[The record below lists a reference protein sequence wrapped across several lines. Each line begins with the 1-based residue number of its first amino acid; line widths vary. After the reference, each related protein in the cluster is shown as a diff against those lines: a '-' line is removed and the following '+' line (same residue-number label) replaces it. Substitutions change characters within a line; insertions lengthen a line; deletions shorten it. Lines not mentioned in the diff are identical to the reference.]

1 MLRSLLGLRS
11 AAPSLLGARGAGATA
26 LSGGRCSSAGAG
38 CRASSSSS
46 EAAAAA
52 EVAAPPAAEEGTAKP
67 KRAAPSLT
75 PRPAWTPKSK
85 RPGAMAMKVGMVPLW
100 DEWGVRHPCTV
111 LQLDQTEVVQ
121 LKTVAHDGYDALQ
134 IGVGEAKNVN
144 KPQAGHYAAAGV
156 APKRKLEEF
165 KVTPDALLPPGTPI
179 LARHFVPGQ
188 CVDVTGY
195 SIGKGFAGVMK
206 RHNFSGQ
213 RATHGNSKTHRH
225 GGSYGHGIGG
235 VNPARVHKGKK
246 MSGRMGNARSYMQN
260 LEVRKVD
267 AARNLIYVRGAVA
280 GKPGS
285 FCKINDAKLF
295 NWEKRGMTPPFPTFL
310 PEQDEKEGDPDVFYP
325 PKDAKDPM
333 L

>member
-52 EVAAPPAAEEGTAKP
+52 EAAAPPAAEEGTAKP

-121 LKTVAHDGYDALQ
+121 LKTVAHDGY
-134 IGVGEAKNVN
+134 
-144 KPQAGHYAAAGV
+144 
-156 APKRKLEEF
+156 
-165 KVTPDALLPPGTPI
+165 DALLPPGTPI